1 MKPLG
6 ITQDRLNFVIRFVL
20 LLAGLSTYLIDPD
33 DVVWRFIKTSPQ
45 PRLLEHI
52 LFGTA
57 AAILGLSLLLEVNA
71 SSPRGSLDARST
83 HLYRKALTSLLQA
96 IGIGSLLPLPGFLLL
111 VIGNT
116 AAPLLL
122 HRRGMLAGGA
132 SSALDTNRTPRPLR
146 VPEPDSLSDKRW
158 RTFLSRY
165 IGMCCAFFSMV
176 IFSIVLI
183 DRVADVL
190 FAITALVSVAVGIR
204 RDGAR

>member
-1 MKPLG
+1 MKPLRS
-6 ITQDRLNFVIRFVL
+6 TQERLDFAIRFVL

-33 DVVWRFIKTSPQ
+33 DVVWRFIKTTPQ

-57 AAILGLSLLLEVNA
+57 AAALGLSLLLEVNQ
-71 SSPRGSLDARST
+71 STQKGSLDARGT
-83 HLYRKALTSLLQA
+83 HLYREALTRLLQA

-122 HRRGMLAGGA
+122 HRRGMLPGDA
-132 SSALDTNRTPRPLR
+132 SSAVCTDGTSRPLR
-146 VPEPDSLSDKRW
+146 GPEPGSFSVERW
-158 RTFLSRY
+158 KTLLSRH
-165 IGMCCAFFSMV
+165 IGTCCAFFSMV
-176 IFSIVLI
+176 VFSIVLI

-190 FAITALVSVAVGIR
+190 FAITALVSVAVGIQ